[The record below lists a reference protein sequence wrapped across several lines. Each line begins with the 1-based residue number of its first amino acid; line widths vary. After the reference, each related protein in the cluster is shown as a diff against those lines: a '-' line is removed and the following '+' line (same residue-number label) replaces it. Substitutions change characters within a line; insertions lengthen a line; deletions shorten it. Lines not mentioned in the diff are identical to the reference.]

1 MNVKRNQNEKKKQC
15 VTCSPPSR
23 RMNSA
28 KYLRKSIVHDSH
40 REITSF
46 CPNTRNF
53 LNNADWS
60 RSERTFITGET
71 HEITPKSAVLTE
83 PRLKHFSE

>member
-1 MNVKRNQNEKKKQC
+1 MKKKEKKQC
-15 VTCSPPSR
+15 VTCSPPFR

-40 REITSF
+40 RKITSF

-53 LNNADWS
+53 LNNAGPRS
-60 RSERTFITGET
+60 RSERTFIIGET
-71 HEITPKSAVLTE
+71 HEIAPKSAVLTE
-83 PRLKHFSE
+83 HRLKHFSE